1 MVFAAL
7 FFLVQWP
14 FATFLMS
21 PGARNA
27 FFGAIYFDYNM
38 PPQAF
43 YRRYLFLPHQTGVG
57 ALATGACISIAIAIA
72 GSWLGMRWGNWM
84 RRIHR

>member
-21 PGARNA
+21 PGARNP

-43 YRRYLFLPHQTGVG
+43 YRRYLFLPHETGMG
-57 ALATGACISIAIAIA
+57 ALAIGACIAIAIAIA
-72 GSWLGMRWGNWM
+72 GTWLGLRWGNWM